1 MGIQYISSC
10 IPISLQNAPL
20 TTQGLRRQVETSIVS
35 AGYKLAKICHTSLT
49 DQTPDAAER
58 EERLR
63 AIPSANYN
71 YCLQA
76 LLKNITT
83 QTEAEELF
91 PAEYAKC
98 MDEYEP
104 IKKAKGNNT
113 THRRFGN
120 VSKVGKP
127 ENTKTL
133 LGYEIQMGPPTANGE

>member
-1 MGIQYISSC
+1 MYLQY
-10 IPISLQNAPL
+10 SLL
-20 TTQGLRRQVETSIVS
+20 VVVYFIR
-35 AGYKLAKICHTSLT
+35 
-49 DQTPDAAER
+49 TPDAAER

-104 IKKAKGNNT
+104 IKKAKGLFNT
-113 THRRFGN
+113 VITF
-120 VSKVGKP
+120 
-127 ENTKTL
+127 L
-133 LGYEIQMGPPTANGE
+133 LYTAEIMSEQTEVETTSP